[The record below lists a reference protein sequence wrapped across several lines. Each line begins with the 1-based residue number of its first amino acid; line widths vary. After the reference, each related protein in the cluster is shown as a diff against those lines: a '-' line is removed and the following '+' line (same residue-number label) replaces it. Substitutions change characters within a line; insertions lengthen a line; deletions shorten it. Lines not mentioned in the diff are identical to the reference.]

1 MLFWPFFITVAVYIF
16 ILVLIGQIIYF
27 IVKKEW

>member
-1 MLFWPFFITVAVYIF
+1 MLFWPFFLTVIVYIF

>member
-1 MLFWPFFITVAVYIF
+1 MLFWPFFLTVVVYIF

-27 IVKKEW
+27 LAKKEW